1 VDISEEFA
9 HEKLCPV
16 LAMYRAKDFDDA
28 LDKAERLVAD
38 GGFGH
43 TSSLY
48 IDTVTQK
55 EKLQKFSERMK
66 TCRILVN
73 TPSSREVSVTFTT
86 SSLLRLSPSAAV
98 PGEEIQFPTMWES
111 SIC

>member
-1 VDISEEFA
+1 V
-9 HEKLCPV
+9 PGTGNV
-16 LAMYRAKDFDDA
+16 QAKDFDDA

-66 TCRILVN
+66 TCRILLIRRH
-73 TPSSREVSVTFTT
+73 PREVSVTFTT